1 MLAETDKA
9 DAYGFHSA
17 WFAEHHFHPYGGHIP
32 SVPVLGAAVLY
43 ALGEFTRNL
52 FGELPGL
59 SMVIYGAVLIL
70 IVMFLPRGMTGAGAS
85 IRRVLG
91 MERKAVAQGTAAD
104 ETRTASREEN
114 ARV

>member
-1 MLAETDKA
+1 MTQLSTEGRQWSGQDYAARIIQAILFLTLVGSVIYIIIKLVTAPDISA
-9 DAYGFHSA
+9 DAAVRQKSDYVLMLVQSS
-17 WFAEHHFHPYGGHIP
+17 GG
-32 SVPVLGAAVLY
+32 
-43 ALGEFTRNL
+43 
-52 FGELPGL
+52 
-59 SMVIYGAVLIL
+59 L